1 MVKKTNG
8 YWNYETCYEEAQ
20 KYFSRSEFRE
30 KNQYAYNVALKNGWV
45 EKYTWLQRPK
55 NWNFVW
61 DYKKCYTEAQKYKSK
76 KEFNEKSNGAYTSA
90 RNNGWLK
97 DYTWFER
104 PVSVKK
110 WNYEN
115 CYNLAKTCG
124 SKSEFKSKSNAA
136 YNSSRKNGWLND
148 YIWFEEKH
156 KPNGYWTYE
165 MCYEEAQK
173 YKNKPDFRKNN
184 SAAFSIA
191 RKNGWLSDY
200 IWLEELAKPNGYW
213 TYETCFEEAKKYTT
227 RIEFSRKSSG
237 AYDVV
242 LKNGWL
248 DDYTWLEYTR
258 MPKEYRFN
266 LLKEFIDE
274 YELRA
279 FLENNDENILYIILR
294 NVEPKY
300 EPLVDEVEK
309 IIRNSNGS
317 DPMKAL
323 IDKYIQDETAEDVNK
338 DNETSN
344 DAHEEIHGINDIDL
358 DDDEAVKEVLK
369 QEEKK
374 KEVSID
380 DVVKNTEKELEV
392 INKIEHL
399 LTPEDREY
407 IMDKFLNDK
416 LREYMAKKDAQK

>member
-1 MVKKTNG
+1 MGVIKWT
-8 YWNYETCYEEAQ
+8 YETCYEEAK
-20 KYFSRSEFRE
+20 KYNSR
-30 KNQYAYNVALKNGWV
+30 
-45 EKYTWLQRPK
+45 
-55 NWNFVW
+55 
-61 DYKKCYTEAQKYKSK
+61 KKFQT
-76 KEFNEKSNGAYTSA
+76 SNG
-90 RNNGWLK
+90 
-97 DYTWFER
+97 
-104 PVSVKK
+104 
-110 WNYEN
+110 
-115 CYNLAKTCG
+115 
-124 SKSEFKSKSNAA
+124 
-136 YNSSRKNGWLND
+136 
-148 YIWFEEKH
+148 
-156 KPNGYWTYE
+156 
-165 MCYEEAQK
+165 
-173 YKNKPDFRKNN
+173 
-184 SAAFSIA
+184 
-191 RKNGWLSDY
+191 
-200 IWLEELAKPNGYW
+200 
-213 TYETCFEEAKKYTT
+213 
-227 RIEFSRKSSG
+227 G
-237 AYDVV
+237 AYYAAR
-242 LKNGWL
+242 KNGWL
-248 DDYTWLEYTR
+248 DDYTWFEKPFRWTYETCYEEAKKYNSRWEFCENCVGAYTAALKNGWINDYEWFSKSKTGKKWTREACYKEAKKYHSKTEFRKESPIASQIATKKGWLDDYTWLDESKKKNGYWNYERCYEEAKKYKTRSEFIKNANGAYNAARENNWLDDYTWFISGFDLMSDRNTIWTYERCLEEAKKCKSRGHFKLEFPSAYASARLNNWLDDYTWFEVIH

-309 IIRNSNGS
+309 IIRNSNGN

-323 IDKYIQDETAEDVNK
+323 IDKYSQDETAEDVNK

-344 DAHEEIHGINDIDL
+344 ETHEEIHGINDVDL
-358 DDDEAVKEVLK
+358 DDDEAVKEALK
-369 QEEKK
+369 QEEEK